1 MLGWLKTLGLEQYAV
16 MLAENGVDLETLR
29 LLTERDLQELGV
41 LLGHRKKL
49 LKAIEEHNVAA
60 APALLPTAT
69 RESKESRKD
78 NQSFRVF
85 SAESSVVSWTDRG
98 ERRRFTPELDWTTTG
113 PRRQRRVEGVS
124 CRAIA
129 TA

>member
-49 LKAIEEHNVAA
+49 LKAIEELNAAA
-60 APALLPTAT
+60 APAAFAHGDLGI
-69 RESKESRKD
+69 
-78 NQSFRVF
+78 Q
-85 SAESSVVSWTDRG
+85 
-98 ERRRFTPELDWTTTG
+98 
-113 PRRQRRVEGVS
+113 GV
-124 CRAIA
+124 
-129 TA
+129 